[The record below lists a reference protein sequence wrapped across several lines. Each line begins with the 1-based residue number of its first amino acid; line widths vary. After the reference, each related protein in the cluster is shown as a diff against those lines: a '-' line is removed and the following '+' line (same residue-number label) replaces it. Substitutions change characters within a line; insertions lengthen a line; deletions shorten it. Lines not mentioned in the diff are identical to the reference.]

1 VIAVD
6 LPVHLY
12 GYVDRAYLSQHTKRG
27 WEPAIWFGITV
38 PRNRAIGLTVLLE
51 CGAQYRELPSHA
63 WAFDTA
69 APPWT
74 LEAAQAWDCFGGTA
88 QIVRYTYLQDLSAR
102 LIRPPK
108 LTGTYLHTLEFAD
121 NGFSLEPAQ
130 SKSLHALRLANGR
143 LTWQPN
149 DRLLWH
155 DPSFTDADAPVPTWL
170 RRQTSVWGVEGLD

>member
-1 VIAVD
+1 RHGGRAAPAGGALRGVGAVGRRPDAGDRPQAPRAARSAGVDRSGAAGDGRVIAVD

-12 GYVDRAYLSQHTKRG
+12 GYVDRAYLSQHTERG

-63 WAFDTA
+63 WAFDPD
-69 APPWT
+69 APAWT

-108 LTGTYLHTLEFAD
+108 LT
-121 NGFSLEPAQ
+121 
-130 SKSLHALRLANGR
+130 
-143 LTWQPN
+143 
-149 DRLLWH
+149 
-155 DPSFTDADAPVPTWL
+155 
-170 RRQTSVWGVEGLD
+170 